1 MADKKK
7 NKNLTLFFVL
17 LSVALAAI
25 FIFVKESREEDLPEE
40 LKQEL
45 SSKLDSSVTFI
56 AGEYEK
62 QKLFKLYMCRE
73 DHSKCVSS
81 AFSTFTS
88 VVTLLAM
95 HDVNNEI
102 FESIIGR
109 ETERILNCQN
119 EHLLWDFYCKKS
131 SDEEFYFPDLDST
144 SMASWF
150 LSLKN
155 IGHHLDKIRAQI
167 RKTQFHNGALLTFLR
182 DFQPPQP
189 LAMDRDPVA
198 NANALVLLGEEI
210 PSVCE
215 YVNSN
220 FDKSMYYT
228 DDVVVFYML
237 SKVYDRGVKCVKP
250 ALNRLYTRI
259 VQSKLLDTNDS
270 PMHHAMFV
278 TAVMKSGDVERK
290 VLNRAVK
297 LLLENRKELPF
308 KEYFF
313 RTGLNKDMDFY
324 YSPAFSAAV
333 YAEALANIKSYY
345 GFAF

>member
-7 NKNLTLFFVL
+7 NKILALFFVL

-62 QKLFKLYMCRE
+62 QKLFDLYMCSE

-88 VVTLLAM
+88 VETLLSM

-102 FESIIGR
+102 FESIIGK

-131 SDEEFYFPDLDST
+131 SDEEFYYPDLDST

-155 IGHHLDKIRAQI
+155 IGHHLGEIRDLV

-182 DFQPPQP
+182 DFQPPP
-189 LAMDRDPVA
+189 HAMDRDPVA
-198 NANALVLLGEEI
+198 NANALLLLSEEV

-215 YVNSN
+215 YVNNN
-220 FDKSMYYT
+220 FDKSIYYT

-237 SKVYDRGVKCVKP
+237 SKAYDRGVKCVKP
-250 ALNRLYTRI
+250 ALDRLYTRI
-259 VQSKLLDTNDS
+259 VQSKSLETNDL
-270 PMHHAMFV
+270 PMHLAMFV
-278 TAVMKSGDVERK
+278 TAVMKSGDVDRK
-290 VLNRAVK
+290 VLGQAIKK
-297 LLLENRKELPF
+297 LLESRKELPF